1 MVAQELYA
9 VQDLYSLE
17 TVKHLG
23 KEKRAGLIGC
33 SCMKDGVQQIQCEL
47 AIYVAFCRLEVRM
60 CKVTATYKHACF
72 SVSADRWTLRVS

>member
-1 MVAQELYA
+1 MSTNILLSGKNCFKVGPLFCFIRIDVVAQELYA

-33 SCMKDGVQQIQCEL
+33 SCMKDGVE
-47 AIYVAFCRLEVRM
+47 FN
-60 CKVTATYKHACF
+60 KF
-72 SVSADRWTLRVS
+72 NVS

>member
-33 SCMKDGVQQIQCEL
+33 SCMKDGVE
-47 AIYVAFCRLEVRM
+47 FN
-60 CKVTATYKHACF
+60 KF
-72 SVSADRWTLRVS
+72 NVS